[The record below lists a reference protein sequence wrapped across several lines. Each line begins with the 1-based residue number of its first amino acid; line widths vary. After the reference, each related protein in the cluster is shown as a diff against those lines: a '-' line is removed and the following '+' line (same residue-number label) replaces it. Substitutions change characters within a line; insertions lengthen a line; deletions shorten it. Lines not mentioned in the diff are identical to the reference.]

1 MGLGRRAVVR
11 LGVGLRRVGINALY
25 LVPGEVGGTE
35 IYARELVAALATA
48 HPDVGLTVFCGV
60 EAAPV
65 LRAAGWPANVGVWRL
80 PVRCAVKPLRIAAEL
95 ELLPVAARRA
105 GIELLHSLG
114 TTTPLHGC
122 GARVVTVHDLI
133 YDWYPGSFPAPAR
146 YGLKALVPAG
156 AHRAHRVQVSSH
168 ATRAEVVDRLGIP
181 AAKIDVV
188 PLALGMRRAPA
199 PTAPAELR
207 RRLGLGDG
215 PVVLS
220 VAAALPHKNLD
231 RLIRAFAALGDGAG
245 RLAMVG
251 HAGRETERLQAMAAE
266 CGVEERVR
274 FTGWVS
280 DADLEGLY
288 ALAAAFVYP
297 SLHEGFGM
305 PVLEAMRRGVPTAA
319 ADATSLPEV
328 AGDAALMFDPRS
340 VDAISVAIRTLLS
353 DRALA
358 EDLARRGPPR
368 AALFGWE
375 RTAATAWESYGRAL
389 EGRR

>member
-25 LVPGEVGGTE
+25 LVPGQVGGTE
-35 IYARELVAALATA
+35 IYARELVAALAAA
-48 HPDVGLTVFCGV
+48 HPDVRFTVFCGV

-65 LRAAGWPANVGVWRL
+65 LRQAGWPPNVGVWRL

-95 ELLPVAARRA
+95 ALLPVAAARA

-122 GARVVTVHDLI
+122 GVRVVTVHDLI

-156 AHRAHRVQVSSH
+156 ARRARRVQVSSR
-168 ATRAEVVDRLGIP
+168 ATREEVVERLGLP

-188 PLALGMRRAPA
+188 PLGLGMRPAPA
-199 PTAPAELR
+199 PTAAAELR
-207 RRLGLGDG
+207 RRLALGDG

-231 RLIRAFAALGDGAG
+231 RLIRAFADLGDGDA
-245 RLAMVG
+245 RLALVG
-251 HAGRETERLQAMAAE
+251 HAGRETERLRAVAGE
-266 CGVEERVR
+266 CGVGDRVR

-288 ALAAAFVYP
+288 GLAAAFVYP

-305 PVLEAMRRGVPTAA
+305 PVLEAMRRGLPTAA

-328 AGDAALMFDPRS
+328 AGDAAVMFDPRS
-340 VDAISVAIRTLLS
+340 VEAIAGAMRRLLG

-368 AALFGWE
+368 AAQFGWD
-375 RTAATAWESYGRAL
+375 RTAAAAWESYGRAL
-389 EGRR
+389 CA

>member
-1 MGLGRRAVVR
+1 V
-11 LGVGLRRVGINALY
+11 GVAPRHVGINALY
-25 LVPGEVGGTE
+25 LVPGQVGGTE
-35 IYARELVAALATA
+35 IYARELVAALAAA
-48 HPDVGLTVFCGV
+48 HPDVRFTVFCGT

-95 ELLPVAARRA
+95 SLLPGAAARA
-105 GIELLHSLG
+105 GIELMHSLG

-122 GARVVTVHDLI
+122 GVRVVTVHDLI

-146 YGLKALVPAG
+146 LGLKLLVPAG
-156 AHRAHRVQVSSH
+156 ARRARRVQVSSQ
-168 ATRAEVVDRLGIP
+168 ATREEVRERLGLP
-181 AAKIDVV
+181 VAKVDVV
-188 PLALGMRRAPA
+188 PLGLGMRAAAA
-199 PTAPAELR
+199 PTAADELR
-207 RRLGLGDG
+207 GRLALGDG

-231 RLIRAFAALGDGAG
+231 RLIRAFAALGNGGA

-251 HAGRETERLQAMAAE
+251 HAGRETERLRALAGA
-266 CGVEERVR
+266 CGVGDRVR

-280 DADLEGLY
+280 DEDLEGLY
-288 ALAAAFVYP
+288 GLAAAFVYP

-305 PVLEAMRRGVPTAA
+305 PVLEAMRRGVPTAC

-340 VDAISVAIRTLLS
+340 VEAIAAAVRTLLD

-358 EDLARRGPPR
+358 DDLARRGPPR
-368 AALFGWE
+368 AAQFGWD
-375 RTAATAWESYGRAL
+375 RTAAAAWDSYGRAL
-389 EGRR
+389 AA